1 VGGGGGGVHHCNLLH
16 HFALPNNTLLN
27 RTPLPIQVAGIIYNG
42 LEAASVVGTTITPSA
57 GAVAVL
63 VTATG
68 SSQWGEMSIIDSS
81 FDMSAAVNSS
91 LSAIVTDRSIYL
103 NNVYVRG

>member
-1 VGGGGGGVHHCNLLH
+1 
-16 HFALPNNTLLN
+16 
-27 RTPLPIQVAGIIYNG
+27 VAGIIYNG

-63 VTATG
+63 VMATG

-91 LSAIVTDRSIYL
+91 LPAIITERSIYL